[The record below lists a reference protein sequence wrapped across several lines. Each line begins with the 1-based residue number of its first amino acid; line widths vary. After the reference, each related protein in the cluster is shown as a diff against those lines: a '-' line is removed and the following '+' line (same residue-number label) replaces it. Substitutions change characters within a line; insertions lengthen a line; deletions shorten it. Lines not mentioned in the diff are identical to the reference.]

1 MIRKFIFWTCLS
13 LAVTSPSDS
22 VAIDESGD
30 LPPQIQQLDQQIEKL
45 QSDRQQLL
53 EEARKLRLKAT
64 DQDRDWKNL
73 MGQID
78 RIDAQQKLLESQRRA
93 TEKAILERQ
102 AAEES
107 VKEAEAA
114 FEAARKKL
122 EEVKLLLEKTTKASE
137 AASQKQQ
144 DLEKAVTELVG
155 KLPELNSKAAIAEK
169 ESKALHERISSMEQE
184 AVNRKQAEMQS
195 QQKIQ
200 DLLQAANQ
208 WVSFNDKIA
217 PIFQER
223 CVPCH
228 NARNAK
234 GQYNMATYSATLS
247 EGQSGPAI
255 IPGEPEAS
263 DLYNF
268 VVDGWMPY
276 ETDPL
281 APEQIALIK
290 KWIQLGARL
299 DTSADPDALL
309 LQLMPRVPQ
318 PEPPQTYAAP
328 IPVTALSIDNSNT
341 FLASSGYHEV
351 LIWKLDSLQLNRR
364 ISNVAQRVYGVDF
377 HPEGQLIAV
386 ASGTPGRMG
395 EIKVFELETGKLA
408 YDLAISEDVMFD
420 VAYSPDGNRIATA
433 AADGTVLVFD
443 MNIDQETAVQDRLP
457 VLKIEDHADWVNSV
471 AWSADGSRL
480 VTSSRDKTC
489 KVFDAKTGA
498 LLITF
503 SGHQSATNIAI
514 FTADNKQV
522 VSGGDDKRIRVW
534 NAEDGSQKLEIK
546 SLTGEI
552 SKIHLLNNNEIVAAD
567 REGRVELIA
576 LADGKQ
582 KQQITSSAGPL
593 SALAISRSGTNVYVG
608 NHDGLIIQSNLEDG
622 TKTNSWQA
630 APPKP

>member
-78 RIDAQQKLLESQRRA
+78 RIDEQQKSLESQRRA

-169 ESKALHERISSMEQE
+169 ESKALHERISSLEQE

-234 GQYNMATYSATLS
+234 GQYSMATYSATLS

-268 VVDGWMPY
+268 VVDGWMPF

-281 APEQIALIK
+281 EPEQIALIK

-299 DTSADPDALL
+299 DTSADPDAPL

-328 IPVTALSIDNSNT
+328 IPVTALSIDDSNT

-395 EIKVFELETGKLA
+395 ELKVFELETGKLA

-420 VAYSPDGNRIATA
+420 VAYSPDGKRIATA

-443 MNIDQETAVQDRLP
+443 MNVGNEIAVQDRLP
-457 VLKIEDHADWVNSV
+457 ALKIEDHADWVNSV
-471 AWSADGSRL
+471 AWSADGSKL

-489 KVFDAKTGA
+489 KVFDAKSGT

-503 SGHQSATNIAI
+503 SGHQAATNTAI
-514 FTADNKQV
+514 FTADGKQV
-522 VSGGDDKRIRVW
+522 ISGGDDKRVRIW
-534 NAEDGSQKLEIK
+534 NIKDGKQVFEFKGFTSEVSKLQ
-546 SLTGEI
+546 LQDM
-552 SKIHLLNNNEIVAAD
+552 NECIAAD
-567 REGRVELIA
+567 RAGRATRITIG
-576 LADGKQ
+576 DGKQ
-582 KQQITSSAGPL
+582 KQEMSLSNSAL
-593 SALAISRSGTNVYVG
+593 SALTISPSGQCMYVG
-608 NHDGLIIQSNLEDG
+608 DHDGKIIQLQLESS
-622 TKTNSWQA
+622 TKTNSWLA
-630 APPKP
+630 APQP